1 MLLETTISLAVVIT
15 LTLVMSFLL
24 ARVVKQVNRDSKD
37 FFEKKIVVYDD
48 LIDEKQKHLDAI
60 KSEIE
65 NIKVEPKEGSP
76 EEKNALSG
84 NHMIVVNEKL
94 PDYKIDDFFEQAKKI
109 DEEFKLN
116 KDEAVKSFVKDRIK
130 FNGNSIAIN
139 DLKILYD
146 KLSNERSYDYIVSSD
161 SDDWSYVEKMM
172 TSGVKDIMEPYM
184 AGSPNADINE
194 ILGYM
199 KLELDKVSPEII
211 VETGDKNDNFGYI
224 NGQIKTVYNPNI
236 YMGIRIF
243 YQDRMY
249 EYSLRGAV

>member
-24 ARVVKQVNRDSKD
+24 ARVVKQVNRDSKE

-60 KSEIE
+60 KTEIE
-65 NIKVEPKEGSP
+65 NIKVESKGKET
-76 EEKNALSG
+76 EEKGVLSG
-84 NHMIVVNEKL
+84 GNMIVVNEKL
-94 PDYKIDDFFEQAKKI
+94 PDYKIEGFFEQAKRI

-116 KDEAVKSFVKDRIK
+116 KDEAVKNFVKDKMRV
-130 FNGNSIAIN
+130 GANSGAIAE
-139 DLKILYD
+139 LKTLYD
-146 KLSNERSYDYIVSSD
+146 RLANEQSYEQIISSD
-161 SDDWSYVEKMM
+161 SDGWDYIDKMM
-172 TSGVKDIMEPYM
+172 NGQVKSVMEPYM
-184 AGSPNADINE
+184 IGSPKADINE

-199 KLELDKVSPEII
+199 KLELDKASPEIV
-211 VETGDKNDNFGYI
+211 VETGDKADNFGYI
-224 NGQIKTVYNPNI
+224 NGRIKTVYNPDI

-249 EYSLRGAV
+249 DYSLRGAA